1 MKLQQFLKEN
11 AFQLDFD
18 YLEKFRDEVGDAIVN
33 FDETLNSK
41 GYKIVDMLAEP
52 DDENYLGVVFSN
64 KVLDIMFEVQIK
76 PGSNSGDEI
85 LDLNIEL
92 SIADAYT
99 IGAGQTLPSMIKPY
113 RVLNIQPHQEKKFID
128 GCAEA
133 VKDILDFS
141 EKFHDWYL
149 DVTGEYGKV
158 KLYVDHKSKSDKPS
172 IKALAGEFDIGTQAA
187 NVY

>member
-11 AFQLDFD
+11 ALQIDFE
-18 YLEKFRDEVGDAIVN
+18 YLEKFREEVGDAIVDFEN
-33 FDETLNSK
+33 ALTKKGFKIDEFMA
-41 GYKIVDMLAEP
+41 DA

-76 PGSNSGDEI
+76 SGSNSGDEI

-99 IGAGQTLPSMIKPY
+99 IGEGNTLPSMIKPY
-113 RVLNIQPHQEKKFID
+113 RVLNIQPRQEKKFID
-128 GCAEA
+128 GCVEA
-133 VKDILDFS
+133 AKDILDFS
-141 EKFHDWYL
+141 DKFHDWYL

-172 IKALAGEFDIGTQAA
+172 IKALAGEFDIGSQAA

>member
-33 FDETLNSK
+33 FDDTLKSK
-41 GYKIVDMLAEP
+41 GFKIVDMMAEP
-52 DDENYLGVVFSN
+52 DDETYLGVVFSN

-92 SIADAYT
+92 SIWS
-99 IGAGQTLPSMIKPY
+99 LPYSS
-113 RVLNIQPHQEKKFID
+113 R
-128 GCAEA
+128 
-133 VKDILDFS
+133 
-141 EKFHDWYL
+141 
-149 DVTGEYGKV
+149 
-158 KLYVDHKSKSDKPS
+158 
-172 IKALAGEFDIGTQAA
+172 
-187 NVY
+187 